1 MSIQNR
7 SFSYAM
13 SRAMRRRV
21 CLLDGVVNMAL
32 DKKAKEVG
40 NGVNATIDGDTKLA
54 RGEQEYGKV
63 GAIVG
68 KDDGTCK
75 VMPVCTNTNGG
86 VEYG

>member
-1 MSIQNR
+1 
-7 SFSYAM
+7 
-13 SRAMRRRV
+13 
-21 CLLDGVVNMAL
+21 MAL

-75 VMPVCTNTNGG
+75 MMPVCTNTNGG

>member
-1 MSIQNR
+1 M
-7 SFSYAM
+7 
-13 SRAMRRRV
+13 
-21 CLLDGVVNMAL
+21 
-32 DKKAKEVG
+32 KEVG